1 MNKAIFIELPI
12 PKKNR
17 YVCDITEKFYEEGK
31 KVHIYTSKKE
41 NALQLSRDL
50 WTWKQNSFVPHTV
63 HFGQEALEADH
74 EPVVITTVK
83 MEEIADAIILFDP
96 LKPEELSDYEMIVDF
111 AEVYDEARRNDS
123 RKRFKAF
130 RDDGR
135 FDVLFTKIG
144 AFLNGK
150 AGAD

>member
-1 MNKAIFIELPI
+1 
-12 PKKNR
+12 
-17 YVCDITEKFYEEGK
+17 
-31 KVHIYTSKKE
+31 
-41 NALQLSRDL
+41 
-50 WTWKQNSFVPHTV
+50 
-63 HFGQEALEADH
+63 
-74 EPVVITTVK
+74 
-83 MEEIADAIILFDP
+83 
-96 LKPEELSDYEMIVDF
+96 MIVDF